1 MCHLHLST
9 IFLSLLTFS
18 NLAFTLPNIIVAR
31 QQCESEWCLPSLPWD
46 PIDGLMDAGAAAA
59 GDLLNGFVKPQS
71 PIGTNDKDSDTGL
84 WTNPDIELDV
94 NPQVEDDQN
103 QCQTND
109 NLPGQV
115 SCCFVGSIHQKKES
129 F

>member
-1 MCHLHLST
+1 M
-9 IFLSLLTFS
+9 
-18 NLAFTLPNIIVAR
+18 
-31 QQCESEWCLPSLPWD
+31 
-46 PIDGLMDAGAAAA
+46 GAGAAAA

-94 NPQVEDDQN
+94 NPEVEDDQN

-115 SCCFVGSIHQKKES
+115 SCSFVGSIHQTKGS